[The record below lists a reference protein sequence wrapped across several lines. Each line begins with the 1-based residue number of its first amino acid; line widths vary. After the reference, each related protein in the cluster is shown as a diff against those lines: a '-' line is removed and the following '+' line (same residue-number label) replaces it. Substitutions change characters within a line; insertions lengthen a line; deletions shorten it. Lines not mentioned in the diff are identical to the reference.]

1 MHISDLLLKGIK
13 SEYKWILISILCYIA
28 LIVLIAVVILL
39 IQKHLNDL
47 PLFVFL
53 LIAYGRVVVG
63 AIIFSLSFFIY
74 PLVVL
79 VKNWADLMA
88 VSPLWYQILIFAVML
103 IPIPLGVCVFVV
115 GRKVLMI
122 I

>member
-13 SEYKWILISILCYIA
+13 SEYKWILISIVGYIA

-53 LIAYGRVVVG
+53 L
-63 AIIFSLSFFIY
+63 L
-74 PLVVL
+74 
-79 VKNWADLMA
+79 
-88 VSPLWYQILIFAVML
+88 
-103 IPIPLGVCVFVV
+103 
-115 GRKVLMI
+115 
-122 I
+122 